1 MEYIQKLQEQQEA
14 IRLENTIDS
23 FFGDFQLGHLL
34 NAAGICKLR
43 GALPL
48 KVFGAIFKLPFEGN
62 NFFRGIAENQAL
74 GFGKDAAYTLLRN
87 PRHNWRKLMLGLAV
101 KIATV
106 FSLLTDG
113 EREKVLIFDS
123 STYDRNRSKKVEL
136 LAWVFDHTLG
146 KSLRGFNMLTIGWSD
161 GYSFIPLDFVLGSSA
176 NTKSRIQ
183 EARKPI
189 DKRTCGHKRRM
200 EAIRK
205 STEPLAAMLTRVLAA
220 GIDADYILMDSWF
233 AFPAIIAMLS
243 RYRPVI
249 CMLKDMPTV
258 FYKHEGQWC
267 TLGRLYS
274 RLTKRPGR
282 AKILA
287 SVMVKTKQGQLVK
300 IVFVRH
306 RHKRDWLAVLST
318 DVDLADKEIIRIYGK
333 RWDIEVCFKMLKQH
347 LKLEKEA
354 QLRDYDGLVGH
365 TTVVMIRYMFLSFR
379 QRLHTDQRTVGSLFH
394 ACCDEVKDLTLV
406 EALQRLMAL
415 VVEKIRSTGEFAAD
429 VISKMIDAM
438 MGAAVEFLEIMR
450 VLHNKKYGILAS

>member
-1 MEYIQKLQEQQEA
+1 MEYSQKPFEEQEA
-14 IRLENTIDS
+14 IRLENSIDS
-23 FFGDFQLGHLL
+23 FFTDFQVGRLL
-34 NAAGICKLR
+34 NGAGIRKLR
-43 GALPL
+43 GASPL
-48 KVFGAIFKLPFEGN
+48 KVFGVIFRLPFEGH

-74 GFGKDAAYTLLRN
+74 GFGKDAAYNLLRN

-123 STYDRNRSKKVEL
+123 STYDRSCSKKVEL

-146 KSLRGFNMLTIGWSD
+146 KSLRGFNMLTLGWSD
-161 GYSFIPLDFVLGSSA
+161 GFSFIPLDFVLGSSA
-176 NTKSRIQ
+176 NAKSRIQ
-183 EARKPI
+183 EAKKLV
-189 DKRTCGHKRRM
+189 DKRTCGYKRRM
-200 EAIRK
+200 EAVRK
-205 STEPLAAMLTRVLAA
+205 STDPLAIMLKRVLAA
-220 GIDADYILMDSWF
+220 GITADYILMDSWF
-233 AFPAIIAMLS
+233 SFPVIIATLAK
-243 RYRPVI
+243 YCPVI
-249 CMLKDMPTV
+249 CMLKDMPTI
-258 FYKHEGQWC
+258 FYKHDGQWY

-274 RLTKRPGR
+274 RLQKRPGR
-282 AKILA
+282 ARVLA
-287 SVMVKTKQGQLVK
+287 SVMVETKQGQQVK

-318 DVDLADKEIIRIYGK
+318 DVKLADEEIIRIYGK

-365 TTVVMIRYMFLSFR
+365 ATVVMIRYMFLAFR

-394 ACCDEVKDLTLV
+394 ACCAEVKDLTLV
-406 EALQRLMAL
+406 EALQRLLAL
-415 VVEKIRSTGEFAAD
+415 VIVKIRSTGELAAD

-438 MGAAVEFLEIMR
+438 MGAAVELMETMR
-450 VLHNKKYGILAS
+450 SFHHKNYGILTS

>member
-1 MEYIQKLQEQQEA
+1 MEYIHKLAEQQEA
-14 IRLENTIDS
+14 IRLGNTIDS
-23 FFGDFQLGHLL
+23 FFSDFQLGHLL
-34 NAAGICKLR
+34 NAAGIHKLR
-43 GALPL
+43 GAAPL

-62 NFFRGIAENQAL
+62 NFFRGIAKNQAL
-74 GFGKDAAYTLLRN
+74 GFGKDAAYNLLRN

-123 STYDRNRSKKVEL
+123 STYDRSRSKKVEL

-183 EARKPI
+183 EARKPV
-189 DKRTCGHKRRM
+189 DKRTCGHARRM

-205 STEPLAAMLTRVLAA
+205 STAPLAVMLKRVLAA

-233 AFPAIIAMLS
+233 SFPAIIATLS
-243 RYRPVI
+243 AYRPVI
-249 CMLKDMPTV
+249 CMLKDMPKV
-258 FYKHEGQWC
+258 FYKHEGQWY
-267 TLGRLYS
+267 TLGRLYG
-274 RLTKRPGR
+274 RLKKRSGLAR
-282 AKILA
+282 ILA
-287 SVMVKTKQGQLVK
+287 SVVVETKQGQRVK

-306 RHKRDWLAVLST
+306 RHKRDWLAVLAT
-318 DVDLADKEIIRIYGK
+318 DLELADDEIIRIYGK
-333 RWDIEVCFKMLKQH
+333 RWDVEVCFKMLKQH

-354 QLRDYDGLVGH
+354 QLRDYDGLIGH
-365 TTVVMIRYMFLSFR
+365 ATVVMTRYMFLAFR

-394 ACCDEVKDLTLV
+394 ACCAEVKDLSLV

-415 VVEKIRSTGEFAAD
+415 VIEKIRSTGELAAD

-438 MGAAVEFLEIMR
+438 MGAAVELMETMR
-450 VLHNKKYGILAS
+450 VLHNKNYGILAS

>member
-1 MEYIQKLQEQQEA
+1 MEYIQKLQEQQET

-23 FFGDFQLGHLL
+23 FFSDFQLGNLL
-34 NAAGICKLR
+34 NASGIRKLR
-43 GALPL
+43 GASPL
-48 KVFGAIFKLPFEGN
+48 KVFGAIFKLPFDGN
-62 NFFRGIAENQAL
+62 NFFRGIAKNQTL
-74 GFGKDAAYTLLRN
+74 GFGKDAAYNLLRN

-101 KIATV
+101 KIVTV
-106 FSLLTDG
+106 FSLLTDS

-146 KSLRGFNMLTIGWSD
+146 KSLRGFSMLTMGWSD
-161 GYSFIPLDFVLGSSA
+161 GYSFIPLDFVLCSSA
-176 NTKSRIQ
+176 NAKSRIQ
-183 EARKPI
+183 EVMKAV
-189 DKRTCGHKRRM
+189 DKRTCGYKRRM

-205 STEPLAAMLTRVLAA
+205 STEPLAAILKRVLAA

-233 AFPAIIAMLS
+233 SFPVIIATLS
-243 RYRPVI
+243 VYRPVI
-249 CMLKDMPTV
+249 CMLKDMPKV
-258 FYKHEGQWC
+258 FYKHEGQWY

-274 RLTKRPGR
+274 QLRKRPGL
-282 AKILA
+282 AKVLA
-287 SVMVKTKQGQLVK
+287 TVVVETKQGQRVK

-318 DVDLADKEIIRIYGK
+318 ECELADEEIIRIYGK

-365 TTVVMIRYMFLSFR
+365 TTVVMIRYMFLAFR

-394 ACCDEVKDLTLV
+394 ACCDEAKDLTLV
-406 EALQRLMAL
+406 EALQRLMTL
-415 VVEKIRSTGEFAAD
+415 VVKKIRSTGELAAD

-438 MGAAVEFLEIMR
+438 MGAAVEMLETMR
-450 VLHNKKYGILAS
+450 VLHNKNYGILTS